1 MSAIGFIYDFFEP
14 CESLTFE
21 TSLFRVE
28 DVAGVAA
35 VGIDD
40 PLAHLSRPRVGQH
53 PGPALA

>member
-1 MSAIGFIYDFFEP
+1 MSAIGFIYDLFEP

-28 DVAGVAA
+28 DVFGVPAAGV
-35 VGIDD
+35 DD
-40 PLAHLSRPRVGQH
+40 PLAHLPRPRVGQH